1 MNVSIHVKELKKLRK
16 LAKAGAVAQVAALCF
31 DRKGPHK
38 KVLLITSRDTGRWI
52 IPKGWLMPG
61 VDDSKAALR
70 EAWEEAGVKRG
81 DVSKEPLGT
90 FEYLK
95 MLDTGASVSVTAS
108 VYGVRVRK
116 LCSKYPEVGQRK
128 RMWVTPRKAAK
139 LVQEPELKALLKSI

>member
-1 MNVSIHVKELKKLRK
+1 MSIHVKELKKLRK

-31 DRKGPHK
+31 DRKGRHK

-61 VDDSKAALR
+61 VDDAAAALQ

-81 DVSKEPLGT
+81 EVSAEPIGR
-90 FEYLK
+90 FEYPK
-95 MLDTGASVSVTAS
+95 VLDTGASISVTAS

-116 LCSKYPEVGQRK
+116 LSSKYPEAGQRK
-128 RMWVTPRKAAK
+128 RIWITPRKAAK
-139 LVQEPELKALLKSI
+139 LVQEPELKAILKGF